1 MHISNISDEELMIK
15 AQKGELD
22 TIGTL
27 YKRYSKKLFNFFLRL
42 TANRDTSADLTQ
54 NVFYRILKYRNSFS
68 GQHLFKTWMYQM
80 ARNCLND
87 HYDVKLRHPLADDT
101 NLVLSGALDDDSASN
116 QASQDALLFKAIDHL
131 PFESKELL
139 VMSKFQ
145 GLKYEEI
152 SNITGDSVPNIKVKV
167 HRTLI
172 RLKELYFE
180 LEGGS

>member
-1 MHISNISDEELMIK
+1 MHISDISDEDLMLN

-22 TIGTL
+22 AIGKL
-27 YKRYSKKLFNFFLRL
+27 YERYSKKLFNFFLRL

-54 NVFYRILKYRNSFS
+54 NVFFRVLKYRNSYNS
-68 GQHLFKTWMYQM
+68 EHLFKTWMYQM
-80 ARNCLND
+80 ARNCLTD
-87 HYDVKLRHPLADDT
+87 HHEVSMRHPVIDDK
-101 NLVLSGALDDDSASN
+101 NMILSTILEDDSASQ
-116 QASQDALLFKAIDHL
+116 QASQDTLLFKAIDNL

-152 SNITGDSVPNIKVKV
+152 SNITGDTVANIKVKV

-172 RLKELYFE
+172 RLKELYLE
-180 LEGGS
+180 LENV